1 MRSYKHLLTA
11 ITMMLGALVLPASAA
26 LADGPLELVGT
37 LGGAPYAIRVP
48 PDWNGTLLVWVRGYS
63 LTPTPP
69 QAAHP
74 AIEDALYNQG
84 YALAGSSFHGAGWA
98 IKEGIHDTLV
108 LTEFFREQV
117 GEPDR
122 ILLYGVSMGSVIVLK
137 SMEKF
142 PAHYDGALSMCS
154 LGAGSTQHWDLRLDI
169 ALAYEVTLG
178 WPDAWGTVGD
188 VRDDVDFFAEVLPV
202 YAAQMADPG
211 NHGLFEFI
219 RLVNHLPVED
229 FYTPVPGLPPAMFL
243 HMLLLT
249 QGRAELE
256 ARAGGPV
263 TRNRDH
269 VYSLAPEDV
278 TYLETL
284 GVNAGPL
291 LDEMNARTDMDAE
304 RSARNY
310 LEHYADFRGEING
323 PVVLLH
329 TQVDAL
335 TPVAHTHA
343 YMQTVTEAGNAAL
356 LARAYTNGVGHCV
369 YTPEQMLAALDALDG
384 WVDSGAPPDASAFP
398 PGLGFLPDFEA
409 PPWPQPPQ

>member
-1 MRSYKHLLTA
+1 MGTYRRSLTL
-11 ITMMLGALVLPASAA
+11 IGIVLVALVSPASAG
-26 LADGPLELVGT
+26 LAEGPLALVGT
-37 LGGAPYAIRVP
+37 LDGAPYEILVP
-48 PDWNGTLLVWVRGYS
+48 PEWNGTLLVWARGYS
-63 LTPTPP
+63 LSPTPP

-74 AIEDALYNQG
+74 AIEAALLEQG
-84 YALAGSSFHGAGWA
+84 YALAGSSFQGAGWA

-108 LTEFFREQV
+108 LTEFFSEQV

-122 ILLYGVSMGSVIVLK
+122 VLLYGVSMGSVIVLK

-169 ALAYEVTLG
+169 ALAYDVTFG
-178 WPDAWGTVGD
+178 WFPEWGTVGD
-188 VRDDVDFFAEVLPV
+188 VRDDINFFGEVLPV
-202 YAAQMADPG
+202 YAGQMADPG

-219 RLVNHLPVED
+219 RLVNHLPLDD

-249 QGRAELE
+249 QGRGELE

-263 TRNRDH
+263 TQNRDH
-269 VYSLAPEDV
+269 VYSLTAEDMA
-278 TYLETL
+278 YLVTL
-284 GVNAGPL
+284 GVDADPL
-291 LDEMNARTDMDAE
+291 LDEMNARTDIGAK

-310 LEHYADFRGEING
+310 LEHYADFRGRIKQ
-323 PVVLLH
+323 PVLMLH

-335 TPVAHTHA
+335 APVAHTHA
-343 YMQTVTEAGNAAL
+343 YMETVDEAGSAAL
-356 LARAYTNGVGHCV
+356 LVRAYTDGVGHCAFD
-369 YTPEQMLAALDALDG
+369 PEQMLAAIAALDG
-384 WVDSGAPPDASAFP
+384 WVESGTPPASDAFP
-398 PGLGFLPDFEA
+398 VSLGFVPGFEP